1 MLPCWDGL
9 TDNAIVRFSES
20 TYGEVMNIAKG
31 DLTPNQGGFVSDVYN
46 NCYKGIARVHIFM
59 EQLSNYQNVDIT
71 DEEKTFMIA
80 QCKALRGYFYSWLYQ
95 CYRQVPLVT
104 SSLDLNNMYQPQA
117 ERSAILQQILTDYN
131 EAIADLPDKLY
142 TEPEVSGRF
151 TKAAVQALKARLLLF
166 DAYDENGVAKKKTWR
181 KYKLYWK
188 VFAVVIVWRQE
199 PGIIL
204 SQQSRRLLLKLCFRY
219 VICALI

>member
-1 MLPCWDGL
+1 
-9 TDNAIVRFSES
+9 
-20 TYGEVMNIAKG
+20 
-31 DLTPNQGGFVSDVYN
+31 
-46 NCYKGIARVHIFM
+46 
-59 EQLSNYQNVDIT
+59 
-71 DEEKTFMIA
+71 MIA

-104 SSLDLNNMYQPQA
+104 SSLDLNNMYQPKA

-166 DAYDENGVAKKKTWR
+166 DAYVRGVQKKKTWR